1 MSKLIASR
9 TAQWPLVAEFKL
21 NFDDTMVNT
30 AGNTVDFGKTNLGGA
45 AGAFDIIPLPP
56 GAVVIGGE
64 VVTETA
70 FDTAGL
76 DVTIGDSSSADRYL
90 ASADLKSAGRT
101 ALVPT
106 GYRGTGQNIRLTF
119 SSDDVCTAG
128 VLTVRVSYIVAGRS
142 NEVQIT

>member
-45 AGAFDIIPLPP
+45 AGFFDIIPLPP

-76 DVTIGDSSSADRYL
+76 DVTIGDSTTTDRYL
-90 ASADLKSAGRT
+90 ASADLKALGRT

-106 GYRGTGQNIRLTF
+106 GYRGTGQNIRLGF
-119 SSDDVCTAG
+119 SSDDVCTTG
-128 VLTVRVSYIVAGRS
+128 VLTVRVQYIVAGRS